1 MFLGTYEYT
10 IDAKGRLFL
19 PAKLREG
26 ELTKGGNFVVTRGLE
41 NCLYIYDTETF
52 HGPVLKR
59 LENLQVKNQQDG
71 RAFKRLLLAGA
82 QEVSL
87 DEMGRVIV
95 PKTLI
100 DYADLKKDVVLLG
113 VGERIELW
121 SAARWTAYSK
131 KAASTFQKMG
141 KHLEI

>member
-1 MFLGTYEYT
+1 MFLGTYEYA

-41 NCLYIYDTETF
+41 MCLYIYDAETF
-52 HGPVLKR
+52 HGPLLKR
-59 LENLQVKNQQDG
+59 LENLPVKNQQDG

-82 QEVSL
+82 QEVAL
-87 DEMGRVIV
+87 DDMGRLVI
-95 PKTLI
+95 PKSLME
-100 DYADLKKDVVLLG
+100 YADLKKEVSILG

-121 SAARWTAYSK
+121 SSSRWGAYSR
-131 KAASTFQKMG
+131 KATGTFQKMG

>member
-10 IDAKGRLFL
+10 IDQKGRLFL

-41 NCLYIYDTETF
+41 MCLYIYDTETF
-52 HGPVLKR
+52 HGPLLKR
-59 LENLQVKNQQDG
+59 LENLPVKNQQDG

-82 QEVSL
+82 QEVAL
-87 DEMGRVIV
+87 DEMGRLVV
-95 PKTLI
+95 PKTLT
-100 DYADLKKDVVLLG
+100 DYAGLKKDVYILG
-113 VGERIELW
+113 VGERIEVW
-121 SAARWTAYSK
+121 DAARWNAYSR
-131 KAASTFQKMG
+131 KAAGTFQKMG

>member
-10 IDAKGRLFL
+10 IDQKGRLFL

-41 NCLYIYDTETF
+41 LCLYIFDTETF
-52 HGPVLKR
+52 HGPLLKR
-59 LENLQVKNQQDG
+59 LENLPVKNQQDG

-82 QEVSL
+82 QEVAL
-87 DEMGRVIV
+87 DEMGRVVI

-100 DYADLKKDVVLLG
+100 EYAGLRKDVHILG

-121 SAARWTAYSK
+121 DSARWSNYSR
-131 KAASTFQKMG
+131 KAAGTFQKMG